1 LGEALAMLLSMQA
14 RGVRAD
20 VVTYGRLDNRGDE
33 HEEGGDA
40 GRCHV

>member
-1 LGEALAMLLSMQA
+1 MLLSMQA

-33 HEEGGDA
+33 HEEGDAGEGGDA